1 MIKSNKIG
9 KSVSLLLGRAGVGF
23 LFLAF
28 SACSTVQNVPIDDAY
43 YSPEVEKGDL
53 PTPSIPVTHVNQTTQ
68 TTPNTPTTPTTPTTQ
83 SIEYLNVQ
91 DTTVTIRIK

>member
-28 SACSTVQNVPIDDAY
+28 TACSTVQNVPIDDAY
-43 YSPEVEKGDL
+43 YSPEIENPAPATTSAPK
-53 PTPSIPVTHVNQTTQ
+53 TAAPSSASSASSASSQSSS
-68 TTPNTPTTPTTPTTQ
+68 

>member
-1 MIKSNKIG
+1 MSKKTLI
-9 KSVSLLLGRAGVGF
+9 LLLAAA
-23 LFLAF
+23 AF
-28 SACSTVQNVPIDDAY
+28 VACSTANNIPIDDAY

-68 TTPNTPTTPTTPTTQ
+68 TTQTTPTTPTTQ

>member
-1 MIKSNKIG
+1 MPEYRYTDMSKKIYI
-9 KSVSLLLGRAGVGF
+9 LLLLAAGF
-23 LFLAF
+23 FT
-28 SACSTVQNVPIDDAY
+28 ACSTVQNVPIDDAY

-68 TTPNTPTTPTTPTTQ
+68 TTQTTPTTPTTQ

>member
-28 SACSTVQNVPIDDAY
+28 TACSTVQNVPIDDAY
-43 YSPEVEKGDL
+43 YSPAVESPAPATTSAPK
-53 PTPSIPVTHVNQTTQ
+53 TAAPSSASSASSQSSS
-68 TTPNTPTTPTTPTTQ
+68 

>member
-1 MIKSNKIG
+1 MSKKTLI
-9 KSVSLLLGRAGVGF
+9 LLLTAATF
-23 LFLAF
+23 A
-28 SACSTVQNVPIDDAY
+28 ACSTANSIPIDDSY

-68 TTPNTPTTPTTPTTQ
+68 TTPNTPTTQ

-91 DTTVTIRIK
+91 DTTVTIRIRK

>member
-28 SACSTVQNVPIDDAY
+28 TACSTVQNVPIDDAY
-43 YSPEVEKGDL
+43 YSPAVESPAPATTSAPK
-53 PTPSIPVTHVNQTTQ
+53 TAAPSSASSASSASSQSSS
-68 TTPNTPTTPTTPTTQ
+68 

>member
-28 SACSTVQNVPIDDAY
+28 TACSTVQNVPIDDAY
-43 YSPEVEKGDL
+43 YSPAVEKPAIIAPPSGSNSSTSST
-53 PTPSIPVTHVNQTTQ
+53 TPSAPSTSV
-68 TTPNTPTTPTTPTTQ
+68 
-83 SIEYLNVQ
+83 EYINVQ
-91 DTTVTIRIK
+91 DTTVTIRIKK

>member
-28 SACSTVQNVPIDDAY
+28 TACSTVQNVPIDDSY
-43 YSPEVEKGDL
+43 YSPEVEKGNL
-53 PTPSIPVTHVNQTTQ
+53 PTPSIPVTHVNQ

-83 SIEYLNVQ
+83 SIEYINVQ

>member
-28 SACSTVQNVPIDDAY
+28 TACSTVQNVPIDDAY
-43 YSPEVEKGDL
+43 YSPAIEKGDL

-68 TTPNTPTTPTTPTTQ
+68 TTPNTPNTPTTQ

>member
-1 MIKSNKIG
+1 MTKKTLI
-9 KSVSLLLGRAGVGF
+9 LLLVAA
-23 LFLAF
+23 AF
-28 SACSTVQNVPIDDAY
+28 AACSTANSIPIDDAY

-68 TTPNTPTTPTTPTTQ
+68 TTPTTP

-91 DTTVTIRIK
+91 DTTVTIRIKK

>member
-1 MIKSNKIG
+1 MTKKTLI
-9 KSVSLLLGRAGVGF
+9 LLLVAA
-23 LFLAF
+23 AF
-28 SACSTVQNVPIDDAY
+28 AACSTANSIPIDDAY

-53 PTPSIPVTHVNQTTQ
+53 PTPSIPVTHVNQTT
-68 TTPNTPTTPTTPTTQ
+68 PNTSTTPTTQ